1 MTTDNFRENS
11 DAVRDA
17 IKLLQGLEFSTE
29 EGIVVGGEHVRVVI
43 TPRWNGFDAFRL
55 MLTCYAFGDRKVE
68 WAGLPVRLT
77 VADNSRSPVF
87 IFRVNPR
94 GQAIID
100 NVPGGEYKV
109 SVMATYF
116 GGSEEP
122 VFVPAS
128 NLEQLAAAGE
138 ELEQSWP
145 EPMMTC
151 TSNDARLIAVPEIDT
166 SGNAMITFESRNDIR
181 MDGTVR
187 FALID
192 SSGKVVFADELVLE
206 RDDTHG
212 IWTAH
217 WEGQPGLN
225 MPVNLV
231 FDFLPALSGNDN

>member
-43 TPRWNGFDAFRL
+43 TPRRNELDDFHL
-55 MLTCYAFGDRKVE
+55 MLTCFAFGDRKVE

-77 VADNSRSPVF
+77 AVANSRSPVF

-100 NVPGGEYKV
+100 NVPGGEYKL
-109 SVMATYF
+109 SIMATYF

-122 VFVPAS
+122 LFFPNS
-128 NLEQLAAAGE
+128 NIEQLVASGKE
-138 ELEQSWP
+138 TLQSWP
-145 EPMMTC
+145 EPMLTC
-151 TSNDARLIAVPEIDT
+151 TSNDAQLMAIPEVGT
-166 SGNAMITFESRNDIR
+166 SGQTRISFESSSDVQ
-181 MDGTVR
+181 MDGMVR

-192 SSGKVVFADELVLE
+192 NSGKVVFAEELVLE
-206 RDDTHG
+206 RDEIHD
-212 IWTAH
+212 IWASL
-217 WEGQPGLN
+217 WEGQLDLKA
-225 MPVNLV
+225 PVNLV
-231 FDFLPALSGNDN
+231 FDFSPARSGNDT